1 MRIPSLWVGALTALP
16 LWAMAATPWATATI
30 VEGEV
35 HLVREAVNHT
45 LTEGTRLTREDIL
58 HTGPASRLVRV
69 EFADGVIFDLGPET
83 RLLLAPPARARGKTM
98 ARAYLLG
105 GLVKVGLPAGT
116 AAEDPLVVSPLFE
129 LASVSRG
136 VVLKVAPNEAA
147 LFAESGE
154 ASLAERRDGQA
165 QARMTVKNGQF
176 YQRLGDGRAQVS
188 GRPAPAFI
196 QALPRAFLDTL
207 PSRLGRWSAR
217 ESAPR
222 RIGTLAYDDARPW
235 LDAEPALRA
244 AFVSRWKGLA
254 KDPAFRA
261 GLLADMSAHP
271 EWDRVLFPEKYRPKP
286 PAAPSAAA
294 SR

>member
-1 MRIPSLWVGALTALP
+1 MRISSLWAGALAALP

-35 HLVREAVNHT
+35 QLVREAVNHT
-45 LTEGTRLTREDIL
+45 LTEGARLSREDIL

-83 RLLLAPPARARGKTM
+83 RLMLAPPARARGKTM
-98 ARAYLLG
+98 ARAYLLR
-105 GLVKVGLPAGT
+105 GLVKVGLPAGKAPDDT
-116 AAEDPLVVSPLFE
+116 LLVSPPLE
-129 LASVSRG
+129 LTRVSRG
-136 VVLKVAPNEAA
+136 VVLKVSPNEAA

-154 ASLAERRDGQA
+154 ASLAERHDGRA
-165 QARMTVKNGQF
+165 QPPTSLRNGQF
-176 YQRLGDGRAQVS
+176 YQRVGDGRAQVS
-188 GRPAPAFI
+188 GRPAAAFI
-196 QALPRAFLDTL
+196 QALPRPFLDTL

-217 ESAPR
+217 ETSPR
-222 RIGTLAYDDARPW
+222 RIGALTYGDAQPW

-244 AFVSRWKGLA
+244 AFVTRWRGLA
-254 KDPAFRA
+254 KDPTFRA
-261 GLLADMSAHP
+261 GLVADMSAHP

-286 PAAPSAAA
+286 PAAPSPAA